1 MPENYKPETGTANSW
16 LRCNHIECN
25 NSYWRVPS
33 IRFDEE
39 LRVVLAD
46 GQSFGQ
52 PTRSLVAEFTN
63 PSAELPLYDPSTGQL
78 TGQNVTDGM
87 VYAVLYSL
95 YMRTALLDD
104 GGAGQPDGAAQ

>member
-1 MPENYKPETGTANSW
+1 VSENYKPESGAANSW

-25 NSYWRVPS
+25 NGHGQVPS

-39 LRVVLAD
+39 RRVVLAD

-52 PTRSLVAEFTN
+52 PTHSITAAFTA
-63 PSAELPLYDPSTGQL
+63 PSAELPLYDPTTGQL
-78 TGQNVTDGM
+78 TGQSVTDGM

-95 YMRTALLDD
+95 YMRTALQAD
-104 GGAGQPDGAAQ
+104 AGQQAEL